1 MPRPCGRTSRDH
13 WLIAG
18 PAHDDRKPFSGVKLA
33 AGAATPGLAAGPA
46 TAGLAGAPVTAELA
60 AGPATAGPAPPG
72 GAARAAPAPPPGAGN
87 RGRARKLAGPATH
100 PPRKN
105 GPERGGG
112 G

>member
-18 PAHDDRKPFSGVKLA
+18 PADDDRKPFSGVKLA

-60 AGPATAGPAPPG
+60 AGPAAAGLAAWAGAPS
-72 GAARAAPAPPPGAGN
+72 AARPSTAVPMSGTRADSLPG
-87 RGRARKLAGPATH
+87 RITIL
-100 PPRKN
+100 
-105 GPERGGG
+105 PESSVLE
-112 G
+112 